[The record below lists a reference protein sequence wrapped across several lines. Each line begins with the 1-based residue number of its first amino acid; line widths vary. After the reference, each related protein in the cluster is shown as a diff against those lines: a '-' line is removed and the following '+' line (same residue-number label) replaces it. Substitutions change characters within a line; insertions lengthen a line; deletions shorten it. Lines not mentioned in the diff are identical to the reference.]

1 MDLSDTELTRCD
13 ELWFS
18 DCGLVIRAENTV
30 YRISRDFMAIHS
42 PIFRDMLAL
51 PSPPN
56 VETFDGCPLV
66 FLPDS
71 EANFTPFLKALFYHE
86 YVTSRSTSSPVL
98 TSILR
103 MSHKYEVASLRKR
116 AAAHLSAVFPT
127 TLADYDSL
135 STKKIDLA
143 FDLTMY
149 QVIDVARLTALDWI
163 LPAAFYEAVKL
174 CDERDLLR
182 CSMAEDDKLRWVV
195 GCLTMTA
202 NETGEM
208 IDFLWNPKVVPFCAR
223 RLCEEARIAARRLS
237 EIDRKYSRAELCFMQ
252 GFMPLE
258 LWNKGDWED
267 KNIADAVCV
276 PCLTALKRAHARA
289 RESFWRRLPSI
300 FDLPDWDELEVMKA
314 AVLSEH

>member
-1 MDLSDTELTRCD
+1 MDLSDTELNRCD
-13 ELWFS
+13 ALWFS

-30 YRISRDFMAIHS
+30 YRVSRDFMAIHS

-71 EANFTPFLKALFYHE
+71 EANFTPFLKALFYHD
-86 YVTSRSTSSPVL
+86 YLSIGLNSNQLSVL
-98 TSILR
+98 ASILR
-103 MSHKYEVASLRKR
+103 MSHKYEVTSLRKR
-116 AAAHLSAVFPT
+116 AATHLSAVFPT

-135 STKKIDLA
+135 TTKKIDLA
-143 FDLTMY
+143 VSDLTMY
-149 QVIDVARLTALDWI
+149 EVIDVARLTGLDWV
-163 LPAAFYEAVKL
+163 LPTAFYEAVKL

-195 GCLTMTA
+195 GCRTMTV

-208 IDFLWNPKVVPFCAR
+208 VDFLWNPLIVPYCAR
-223 RLCEEARIAARRLS
+223 RMCEEARISARRLS
-237 EIDRKYSRAELCFMQ
+237 EIDRKYSRAELCFM
-252 GFMPLE
+252 PLE
-258 LWNKGDWED
+258 LWNNGDWKD
-267 KNIADAVCV
+267 KNIADDVCAA
-276 PCLTALKRAHARA
+276 CLTALKRAHTRA

-314 AVLSEH
+314 AVLSE